1 MFWKKK
7 NKVEAP
13 TDSPK
18 IIAPQDSRQSFR
30 IAPAEDAPVTLFAGG
45 ASYEVLDISSGG
57 ISLSSTSLKVGQ
69 ELDSEFDLPMGIE
82 AGSEKI
88 FIRVKVLRRGQ
99 NNICHCRFLNMTP
112 EKEDKIHKYVLERQ
126 KEELRFQ

>member
-7 NKVEAP
+7 NKGEP
-13 TDSPK
+13 PPPGTSR

-30 IAPAEDAPVTLFAGG
+30 ITPSEDAPVTLFAGG
-45 ASYEVLDISSGG
+45 ESYDVLDISSGG
-57 ISLSSTSLKVGQ
+57 LSLSSTSLKAGQ
-69 ELDSEFDLPMGIE
+69 ELDAEFDLPMGIE

-88 FIRVKVLRRGQ
+88 VIRIKVLRRGE
-99 NNICHCRFLNMTP
+99 NNICHCRFLNITQ

-126 KEELRFQ
+126 KEELRF